1 MSLVRTDEELEEE
14 ERRLLKAGY
23 FIGRTARGEA
33 AVCGSCKITPEDVE
47 RRKVQI
53 RASREMRHRK
63 EALNGLR
70 KELGSRSADMPKALP
85 APVPDPWY
93 IRAIR
98 SVRQW
103 ITDTERRTRP
113 TVT

>member
-1 MSLVRTDEELEEE
+1 MSLVMTDAELEEE
-14 ERRLLKAGY
+14 EHRLLNAGY

-33 AVCGSCKITPEDVE
+33 AGSGSGKITPEDAE
-47 RRKVQI
+47 RRKGQI

-70 KELGSRSADMPKALP
+70 KELGSRYAEMPKALP
-85 APVPDPWY
+85 APVHDPWY

>member
-1 MSLVRTDEELEEE
+1 MSLVRPYGMSDEDWDRFCGIDPDL
-14 ERRLLKAGY
+14 R
-23 FIGRTARGEA
+23 RTAYGARDD
-33 AVCGSCKITPEDVE
+33 SPSSKITPEEIE
-47 RRKVQI
+47 RRKGQI

-70 KELGSRSADMPKALP
+70 KELGSLSAEMPKALP